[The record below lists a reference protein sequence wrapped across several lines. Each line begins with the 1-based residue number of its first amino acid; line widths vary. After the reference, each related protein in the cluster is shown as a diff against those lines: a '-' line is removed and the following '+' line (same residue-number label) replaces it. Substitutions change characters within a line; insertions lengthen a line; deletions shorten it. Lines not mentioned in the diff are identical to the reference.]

1 MKYYL
6 SRWFSI
12 FQWLTGTSH
21 LSRHFP
27 VLWGGNLQSCPEHG
41 RWDSFHT
48 RFTLQPCHFSSI
60 QQYLRFEWRFVSV
73 FASPIS
79 CFQSGCFKAWR
90 EHYCSSYWTA
100 WSSFS
105 FCVTVPVKK
114 KKEKHHT
121 AAGIFFSCL
130 LGSLKW
136 AQLYVS
142 LQQLSADCVTSVF
155 CFFIMSFSLAAFSV
169 WEKSKIKM
177 NSKSV

>member
-12 FQWLTGTSH
+12 FQWLTGTHILAGIFLCCEEGTCRAVLNMAGETHFTHVLHSNRVIFH
-21 LSRHFP
+21 QYSNICALSDVLCLCSQVQSAASSQAVSRPEENIIVDSVKFILILRHC
-27 VLWGGNLQSCPEHG
+27 SC
-41 RWDSFHT
+41 
-48 RFTLQPCHFSSI
+48 
-60 QQYLRFEWRFVSV
+60 
-73 FASPIS
+73 
-79 CFQSGCFKAWR
+79 
-90 EHYCSSYWTA
+90 
-100 WSSFS
+100 
-105 FCVTVPVKK
+105 KK

-169 WEKSKIKM
+169 WE
-177 NSKSV
+177 NQR